1 MKINATTEETLS
13 FPYRTKNQEVLSD
26 WIDYNGHM
34 NVAYYTLA
42 FDKALDFFFED
53 VLNIGPSFVEK
64 NNEGPF
70 ALKASYNY
78 FSELL
83 EGEKFFVDISV
94 LDFDLKRVHLFGEMR
109 KDKTLELSA
118 VFETVLMN
126 MDLNE
131 RKVKQYPDR
140 VLELFKIFKLSLAT
154 DKIPSEIG
162 KKITLKKGL

>member
-1 MKINATTEETLS
+1 MKINEKTEETLS
-13 FPYRTKNQEVLSD
+13 SPYRTKNQVVLSD

-64 NNEGPF
+64 NKEGPF

-83 EGEKFFVDISV
+83 EGENFFVDISI
-94 LDFDLKRVHLFGEMR
+94 LDFDSKRVHVFGEMR
-109 KDKTLELSA
+109 KDESLELSA

-126 MDLNE
+126 MDLDE
-131 RKVKQYPDR
+131 RKVKKYPDS
-140 VLELFKIFKLSLAT
+140 VIELFNHFKISLEQ
-154 DKIPSEIG
+154 DKIPAEIG
-162 KKITLKKGL
+162 KKITLKK

>member
-1 MKINATTEETLS
+1 MTRQNKTDKILS
-13 FPYRTKNQEVLSD
+13 SPYKTRNQKVLPE

-53 VLNIGPSFVEK
+53 VLGIGPSFVEK
-64 NNEGPF
+64 NKEGPF

-83 EGEKFFVDISV
+83 EEEIFFVDISI
-94 LDFDLKRVHLFGEMR
+94 LDFDSKRVHLFGQMR
-109 KDKTLELSA
+109 KDKSLELSA

-126 MDLNE
+126 MDLSA
-131 RKVKQYPDR
+131 RTVKQYPDR
-140 VLELFKIFKLSLAT
+140 VLELFSVCKSSLMV
-154 DKIPSEIG
+154 DNIPIEIG
-162 KKITLKKGL
+162 KKITLKK

>member
-1 MKINATTEETLS
+1 MTHQNKTDETFS
-13 FPYRTKNQEVLSD
+13 SPYKTRSQKVLSE

-53 VLNIGPSFVEK
+53 VLGIGPTFVEK
-64 NNEGPF
+64 NKEGPF

-83 EGEKFFVDISV
+83 EEESFFVDISI
-94 LDFDLKRVHLFGEMR
+94 LDFDSKRVHVFGEMR
-109 KDKTLELSA
+109 KDKSLELSA

-126 MDLNE
+126 MDLSA
-131 RKVKQYPDR
+131 RTVKQYPDR
-140 VLELFKIFKLSLAT
+140 VLELFSIFKSSLVV
-154 DKIPSEIG
+154 DNIPAEIG
-162 KKITLKKGL
+162 KEITLKK

>member
-1 MKINATTEETLS
+1 MTLQNQVEKTLS
-13 FPYRTKNQEVLSD
+13 SPFRTKNQTVLSE

-64 NNEGPF
+64 NKEGPF

-83 EGEKFFVDISV
+83 ESESFFVDISI
-94 LDFDLKRVHLFGEMR
+94 LDFDSKRVHVFGEMR
-109 KDKTLELSA
+109 KDKSLELSA

-126 MDLNE
+126 MDLSA

-140 VLELFKIFKLSLAT
+140 VLELFKLFKSSLDQ

-162 KKITLKKGL
+162 RKITLKK

>member
-1 MKINATTEETLS
+1 MTKENLS
-13 FPYRTKNQEVLSD
+13 SPYRTKNQTVLSE

-42 FDKALDFFFED
+42 FDRALDFFFED

-83 EGEKFFVDISV
+83 EGEEFFVDISIF
-94 LDFDLKRVHLFGEMR
+94 DFDLKRVHVFGEMR
-109 KDKTLELSA
+109 KDQSLELSA

-126 MDLNE
+126 MDLSA
-131 RKVKQYPDR
+131 RKAKPYPES
-140 VLELFKIFKLSLAT
+140 VIELFKLFKLSLAM
-154 DKIPSEIG
+154 DKIPMEIG
-162 KKITLKKGL
+162 NKITLNK

>member
-1 MKINATTEETLS
+1 MKMNETLS
-13 FPYRTKNQEVLSD
+13 TPYRTRNQVVHGE

-53 VLNIGPSFVEK
+53 VVDIGPSFVEK
-64 NNEGPF
+64 NKEGPF

-83 EGEKFFVDISV
+83 EGENFFVDISV
-94 LDFDLKRVHLFGEMR
+94 LDFDLKRVHVCGEMR
-109 KDKTLELSA
+109 KNKSLELSA

-131 RKVKQYPDR
+131 RKVKQYPKR
-140 VLELFKIFKLSLAT
+140 ALKLFKLFKLSSER
-154 DKIPSEIG
+154 DKIPKVIG
-162 KKITLKKGL
+162 KKITLKK

>member
-1 MKINATTEETLS
+1 MTLQNQVEKTLS
-13 FPYRTKNQEVLSD
+13 SPVRTKNQTVRGE

-64 NNEGPF
+64 NKEGPF

-83 EGEKFFVDISV
+83 ESESFFVDISV
-94 LDFDLKRVHLFGEMR
+94 LDFDSKRVHVFGEMR
-109 KDKTLELSA
+109 KDKSLELSA

-126 MDLNE
+126 MDLSA

-140 VLELFKIFKLSLAT
+140 VLELLKLFKSSLNQE
-154 DKIPSEIG
+154 KIPLEIG
-162 KKITLKKGL
+162 KKITLKK

>member
-1 MKINATTEETLS
+1 MKIDETTEETLS
-13 FPYRTKNQEVLSD
+13 SPYRTKNQVVHSD

-64 NNEGPF
+64 NKEGPF

-83 EGEKFFVDISV
+83 EGENFFVDISI
-94 LDFDLKRVHLFGEMR
+94 LDFGSKRVHVLGEMR
-109 KDKTLELSA
+109 KDESLELSA

-126 MDLNE
+126 MDLDE
-131 RKVKQYPDR
+131 RKVKKYPDR
-140 VLELFKIFKLSLAT
+140 VLELFNLFKLSLEQ
-154 DKIPSEIG
+154 DKIPAEIG
-162 KKITLKKGL
+162 KKITLKK

>member
-1 MKINATTEETLS
+1 MTKETLS
-13 FPYRTKNQEVLSD
+13 SPYRTKNQTVLSE

-42 FDKALDFFFED
+42 FDRALDFFFED
-53 VLNIGPSFVEK
+53 VLKIGPSFVEK

-83 EGEKFFVDISV
+83 VGEKFFVDISIF
-94 LDFDLKRVHLFGEMR
+94 DFDFKRVHVFGEMR
-109 KDKTLELSA
+109 KNKSLELSA

-126 MDLNE
+126 MDLRV
-131 RKVKQYPDR
+131 RKVKPYPER
-140 VLELFKIFKLSLAT
+140 VLELFKLFKMSLAK
-154 DKIPSEIG
+154 DKIPMEIG
-162 KKITLKKGL
+162 NKITLKK

>member
-1 MKINATTEETLS
+1 MTHQNKTDETFS
-13 FPYRTKNQEVLSD
+13 SPYRTRNQKVLSE

-64 NNEGPF
+64 NKEGPF

-83 EGEKFFVDISV
+83 ESESFFVDISI
-94 LDFDLKRVHLFGEMR
+94 LDFDSKRVHVFGEMR
-109 KDKTLELSA
+109 KDKSLELSA

-126 MDLNE
+126 MDLSA

-140 VLELFKIFKLSLAT
+140 VLELFKLFKSSLDQA
-154 DKIPSEIG
+154 KIPLEIG
-162 KKITLKKGL
+162 KKITLKR

>member
-1 MKINATTEETLS
+1 MTHQNKTLIS
-13 FPYRTKNQEVLSD
+13 PYKTRNQKVLPE

-53 VLNIGPSFVEK
+53 VLGIGPSFVEK

-83 EGEKFFVDISV
+83 EAEIFFVDISI
-94 LDFDLKRVHLFGEMR
+94 LDFDPKRVHVYGEMR
-109 KDKTLELSA
+109 KDKSLELSA

-126 MDLNE
+126 MDLSA
-131 RKVKQYPDR
+131 RTVKHYPDR
-140 VLELFKIFKLSLAT
+140 VLELFSIFKSSLVV
-154 DKIPSEIG
+154 DNIPKEIG
-162 KKITLKKGL
+162 KKITLKK

>member
-1 MKINATTEETLS
+1 MTSETKS
-13 FPYRTKNQEVLSD
+13 EVTFKTPFRTKNQTVLAE

-64 NNEGPF
+64 NKEGPF

-83 EGEKFFVDISV
+83 ENESFFVDISV
-94 LDFDLKRVHLFGEMR
+94 LDFDSKRVHVFGEMR
-109 KDKTLELSA
+109 KDKSLELSA

-126 MDLNE
+126 MDLSA

-140 VLELFKIFKLSLAT
+140 VLKLFEFFKSSLDK
-154 DKIPSEIG
+154 DKIPLEIG
-162 KKITLKKGL
+162 NKITLKK

>member
-1 MKINATTEETLS
+1 MTLQNQVEKTLS
-13 FPYRTKNQEVLSD
+13 SPFRTKNQTVLGE

-53 VLNIGPSFVEK
+53 VLNFGPSFAKK
-64 NNEGPF
+64 NKAGPF

-83 EGEKFFVDISV
+83 ESESFFVDISI
-94 LDFDLKRVHLFGEMR
+94 LDFDSKRVHVFGEMR
-109 KDKTLELSA
+109 KDKSLELSA

-126 MDLNE
+126 MDLSA

-140 VLELFKIFKLSLAT
+140 VLKLFEFFKSSLDK
-154 DKIPSEIG
+154 DKIPLEIG
-162 KKITLKKGL
+162 NKITLKK

>member
-1 MKINATTEETLS
+1 MTLQNQVEKTLS
-13 FPYRTKNQEVLSD
+13 SPFRTKNQTVLGE

-64 NNEGPF
+64 NKEGPF

-83 EGEKFFVDISV
+83 ESESFFVDISI
-94 LDFDLKRVHLFGEMR
+94 LDFDSKRVHVFGEMR
-109 KDKTLELSA
+109 KDKSLELSA

-126 MDLNE
+126 MDLSA

-140 VLELFKIFKLSLAT
+140 VLKLFELFKSSLDE
-154 DKIPSEIG
+154 DKIPAEIG
-162 KKITLKKGL
+162 KKITLKK

>member
-1 MKINATTEETLS
+1 MTRQNKTDKILS
-13 FPYRTKNQEVLSD
+13 SPYKTRNQKVLPE

-34 NVAYYTLA
+34 NVAFYTLA

-53 VLNIGPSFVEK
+53 VLGIGPSFVEK
-64 NNEGPF
+64 NKEGPF

-83 EGEKFFVDISV
+83 EEEIFFVDISI
-94 LDFDLKRVHLFGEMR
+94 LDFDSKRVHLFGEMR
-109 KDKTLELSA
+109 KDKSLELSA

-126 MDLNE
+126 MDLSA

-140 VLELFKIFKLSLAT
+140 VLELFSIFKSSLVV
-154 DKIPSEIG
+154 DNIPIEIG
-162 KKITLKKGL
+162 KRITLKK

>member
-1 MKINATTEETLS
+1 MKINETTEETLTS
-13 FPYRTKNQEVLSD
+13 PYRTKNQVVLSD

-64 NNEGPF
+64 NKEGPF

-83 EGEKFFVDISV
+83 EGETFFVDISI
-94 LDFDLKRVHLFGEMR
+94 LDFDSKRVHVFGEMR
-109 KDKTLELSA
+109 KDKSLEMSA

-131 RKVKQYPDR
+131 RKVKKYPDR
-140 VLELFKIFKLSLAT
+140 VLELFNLFKLSLEQ
-154 DKIPSEIG
+154 DKIPAEIG
-162 KKITLKKGL
+162 KKITLKK

>member
-1 MKINATTEETLS
+1 MKINDTTQEALIS
-13 FPYRTKNQEVLSD
+13 PYRTKNQVVLSD

-53 VLNIGPSFVEK
+53 VLSIGPSFVEK
-64 NNEGPF
+64 YKEGPF

-83 EGEKFFVDISV
+83 EGENFFVDISI
-94 LDFDLKRVHLFGEMR
+94 LEFDPKRVHVFGEMR
-109 KDKTLELSA
+109 KDRSLELAA

-126 MDLNE
+126 MDLSA
-131 RKVKQYPDR
+131 RKVKPYPDR
-140 VLELFKIFKLSLAT
+140 VLELFKLFKLSLIR
-154 DKIPSEIG
+154 DKIPMEIG
-162 KKITLKKGL
+162 KKITLKK

>member
-1 MKINATTEETLS
+1 MTLKNQVEKTLS
-13 FPYRTKNQEVLSD
+13 SPFRTKNQIVLGD

-53 VLNIGPSFVEK
+53 VLDIGPSFVEK
-64 NNEGPF
+64 NKEGPF

-83 EGEKFFVDISV
+83 EGENFFVDISI
-94 LDFDLKRVHLFGEMR
+94 LDFDPKRVHVFGEMR
-109 KDKTLELSA
+109 KDESLELSA

-126 MDLNE
+126 MDLDE
-131 RKVKQYPDR
+131 RKVKKYPDR
-140 VLELFKIFKLSLAT
+140 VLELFNLYKLSLEQ
-154 DKIPSEIG
+154 DKIPAEIG
-162 KKITLKKGL
+162 KKITLKK

>member
-1 MKINATTEETLS
+1 MTLQNQVEKTLS
-13 FPYRTKNQEVLSD
+13 SPFRTKNQTVLAE

-64 NNEGPF
+64 NKEGPF

-83 EGEKFFVDISV
+83 ESESFFVDISV
-94 LDFDLKRVHLFGEMR
+94 LDFDAKRVHVFGEMR
-109 KDKTLELSA
+109 KDKSLELSA

-126 MDLNE
+126 MDLSA

-140 VLELFKIFKLSLAT
+140 VLEMFKLFKSSLDR
-154 DKIPSEIG
+154 DKIPLEIG
-162 KKITLKKGL
+162 KKINLKK

>member
-1 MKINATTEETLS
+1 MTTDKKTKEALIS
-13 FPYRTKNQEVLSD
+13 PYRTKNQTVLRD

-53 VLNIGPSFVEK
+53 VLDIGPSFVEK
-64 NNEGPF
+64 HKEGPF

-83 EGEKFFVDISV
+83 EGESFFVDISI
-94 LDFDLKRVHLFGEMR
+94 LEFDAKRVHVFGEMK
-109 KDKTLELSA
+109 KDRSLELSA

-126 MDLNE
+126 MDLSA
-131 RKVKQYPDR
+131 RKVKPYPDR
-140 VLELFKIFKLSLAT
+140 VLELFKLFKLSLT
-154 DKIPSEIG
+154 QDKIPMEIG
-162 KKITLKKGL
+162 KKITLKK

>member
-1 MKINATTEETLS
+1 MTRQNKTDKILS
-13 FPYRTKNQEVLSD
+13 SPYKTRNQQVLPD

-53 VLNIGPSFVEK
+53 VLGIGPSFVEK
-64 NNEGPF
+64 NKEGPF

-83 EGEKFFVDISV
+83 EEEIFFVDISI
-94 LDFDLKRVHLFGEMR
+94 LDFDSKRVHLFGEMR
-109 KDKTLELSA
+109 KDKSLELSA

-126 MDLNE
+126 MDLSA
-131 RKVKQYPDR
+131 RTVKQYPDR
-140 VLELFKIFKLSLAT
+140 VLELLSIFKSSLVV
-154 DKIPSEIG
+154 DNIPIEIG
-162 KKITLKKGL
+162 KRITLKK

>member
-1 MKINATTEETLS
+1 MTHQNKTDKTWS
-13 FPYRTKNQEVLSD
+13 SPYKTRNQKVLPE

-53 VLNIGPSFVEK
+53 VLGIGPTFVEK
-64 NNEGPF
+64 NKEGPF

-83 EGEKFFVDISV
+83 EEEIFFVDISI
-94 LDFDLKRVHLFGEMR
+94 LDFDSKRVHLFGEMR
-109 KDKTLELSA
+109 KDKSLELSA

-126 MDLNE
+126 MDLSA
-131 RKVKQYPDR
+131 RTVKQYPDR
-140 VLELFKIFKLSLAT
+140 VLELFSIFKSSLVV
-154 DKIPSEIG
+154 DNIPIEIG
-162 KKITLKKGL
+162 KRITLKK

>member
-1 MKINATTEETLS
+1 MTHQNKTDKTLS
-13 FPYRTKNQEVLSD
+13 SPYKTRNQKVLPE

-53 VLNIGPSFVEK
+53 VLGIGPSFVEK

-83 EGEKFFVDISV
+83 EAEIFFVDISI
-94 LDFDLKRVHLFGEMR
+94 LDFDSKRVHVFGEMR
-109 KDKTLELSA
+109 KDGSLELSA

-126 MDLNE
+126 MDLSA
-131 RKVKQYPDR
+131 RTVKHYPDR
-140 VLELFKIFKLSLAT
+140 VLNLFSIFKSSLVV
-154 DKIPSEIG
+154 DNIPKEIG
-162 KKITLKKGL
+162 KKITLKK